1 MSLKEEPVHSNGNR
15 GARRLSGWVLKGNDA
30 MAGLMSRRGYRAA
43 DCPQDATMLIY
54 SLELGQNR

>member
-1 MSLKEEPVHSNGNR
+1 MQPATAAHGVYQVGC
-15 GARRLSGWVLKGNDA
+15 LKGNDA

>member
-1 MSLKEEPVHSNGNR
+1 MMQQLENEARAR
-15 GARRLSGWVLKGNDA
+15 GAKRLSGWVLKGNDA

-54 SLELGQNR
+54 TLQ